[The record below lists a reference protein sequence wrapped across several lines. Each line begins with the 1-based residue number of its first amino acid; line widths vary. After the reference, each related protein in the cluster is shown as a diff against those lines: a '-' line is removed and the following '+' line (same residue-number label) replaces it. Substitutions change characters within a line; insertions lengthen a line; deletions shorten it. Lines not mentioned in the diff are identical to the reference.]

1 MLVIALAI
9 GLTSRGPVIFRQTRL
24 GWGGRPFVFYKFR
37 SMRID
42 ADDRIHREYV
52 ASLIAGNLKLVN
64 QGDAT
69 RPLYKLHRDPRVTSV
84 GRLIRRTSMDELPQ
98 LFNVVK
104 GDMSLVG
111 PRPPLPYEVASYE
124 SWHLGRILD
133 TKPGMTGLWQV
144 NGRSRTSFEEMVRL
158 DLQYVRNCSLAL
170 DLRILLRT
178 AKAVLEGSGA
188 D

>member
-1 MLVIALAI
+1 M
-9 GLTSRGPVIFRQTRL
+9 
-24 GWGGRPFVFYKFR
+24 
-37 SMRID
+37 
-42 ADDRIHREYV
+42 
-52 ASLIAGNLKLVN
+52 
-64 QGDAT
+64 
-69 RPLYKLHRDPRVTSV
+69 
-84 GRLIRRTSMDELPQ
+84 
-98 LFNVVK
+98 
-104 GDMSLVG
+104 
-111 PRPPLPYEVASYE
+111 ASYE